1 MVTLNEP
8 VTVVTIDPLEVKS
21 TMGLV
26 KQIDDH
32 LGRLFAHLEAS
43 GRMDDTMIVFT
54 SDHGDYLGDHWLGEK
69 ELFHE
74 PSIHVPLIVY
84 DPDGAADATRGTVD
98 TGFVEAIDLV
108 PTLVEAAGQ
117 PVADHIIEGR
127 SFLGR
132 LRGGAGDVRD
142 HVYCELDY
150 AYYRARLE
158 LGVDPHEARS
168 FMIRT
173 ERWKYIH
180 YLGFRAQLFDLEN
193 DGNELVDLGADP
205 GHAAVRRDLHN
216 RLFERMA
223 RRKERVA
230 HSTAA
235 VEQRTDGSR
244 NVGVIIGEWWTISFV
259 SAPVVSYRREHLIPK
274 LTDPNPWPS
283 FETR

>member
-1 MVTLNEP
+1 
-8 VTVVTIDPLEVKS
+8 
-21 TMGLV
+21 MGLV

-74 PSIHVPLIVY
+74 PSIRVPLIVY
-84 DPDGAADATRGTVD
+84 DPDAAADATRGTVD
-98 TGFVEAIDLV
+98 NGFVEAIDLV
-108 PTLVEAAGQ
+108 PSFLEAAGV
-117 PVADHIIEGR
+117 PIADHMIEGK
-127 SFLGR
+127 SFLDR
-132 LRGGAGDVRD
+132 VRGAGKPARD

-173 ERWKYIH
+173 ERWKYVDH
-180 YLGFRAQLFDLEN
+180 LGFRPQLFDLEN
-193 DGNELVDLGADP
+193 DPDELTDLGADR
-205 GHAAVRRDLHN
+205 GHEAVRRELKD

-223 RRKERVA
+223 LRKARVA
-230 HSTAA
+230 HPTAA

-244 NVGVIIGEWWTISFV
+244 NVGVIIGEW
-259 SAPVVSYRREHLIPK
+259 
-274 LTDPNPWPS
+274 
-283 FETR
+283 